1 MKKLCDRRS
10 HLFFYHFMKKQ
21 LFLEKEIRQLLCY
34 RYYGGLKRERL
45 YQYYVN
51 ILEVEELI
59 RSLRGILYAFFQ
71 MTFPMAIHFFL
82 VFIDTVSLFN
92 KITIDMVVHN
102 KKRLLEGNQQNEE
115 R

>member
-1 MKKLCDRRS
+1 
-10 HLFFYHFMKKQ
+10 
-21 LFLEKEIRQLLCY
+21 
-34 RYYGGLKRERL
+34 
-45 YQYYVN
+45 
-51 ILEVEELI
+51 
-59 RSLRGILYAFFQ
+59 